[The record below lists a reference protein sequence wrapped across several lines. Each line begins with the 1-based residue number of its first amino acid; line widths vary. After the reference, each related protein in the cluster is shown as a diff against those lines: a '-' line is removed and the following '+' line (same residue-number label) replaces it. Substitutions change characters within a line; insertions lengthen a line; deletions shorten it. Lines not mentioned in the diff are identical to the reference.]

1 MNMRPN
7 FLFEDEKSSDSLTK
21 LYTRDVVVDYVNFM
35 VAEGIPFTLAIV
47 DIDNFKYVNDTYGHI
62 AGDKVLIEVAERI
75 KKVIEDKGFVGRFG
89 GDEFLIVFPKITDYK
104 EVWENAH
111 KLMKFMNSNEI
122 KNILGLYVTVT
133 MGISRFPE
141 DDSTYEGL
149 LETADKALYRGKNKG
164 RNCFIIYLPEKHAN
178 IELKTEKDRS
188 QSSMYLHFNVFRM
201 LTKIEKLDTGIK
213 MLFDFLSSYFMADHI
228 CIQKGFKIY
237 FEKIHKLSRTK
248 DFLPIDLSLV
258 DNAMNAP
265 TDFFYVN
272 QLESL
277 ISSNQSELAGQ
288 YSVQRIKAAFACKIA
303 KAEDGEFIML
313 RVDST
318 IKRIWQHGE
327 MDIYITTAK
336 VLEMLYN
343 SGRLVF
349 E

>member
-1 MNMRPN
+1 MNMGPN
-7 FLFEDEKSSDSLTK
+7 FLFEDEKSFDSLTK
-21 LYTRDVVVDYVNFM
+21 LYTRDVVVDYVNFL

-62 AGDKVLIEVAERI
+62 TGDKVLIEVAERI
-75 KKVIEDKGFVGRFG
+75 KKVIEGKGFVGRFG

-122 KNILGLYVTVT
+122 QNIIGLYVTIT

-213 MLFDFLSSYFMADHI
+213 MLFNFLSSYFMADHI
-228 CIQKGFKIY
+228 CIQKGCKIY

-248 DFLPIDLSLV
+248 DFLPI
-258 DNAMNAP
+258 N
-265 TDFFYVN
+265 
-272 QLESL
+272 
-277 ISSNQSELAGQ
+277 
-288 YSVQRIKAAFACKIA
+288 
-303 KAEDGEFIML
+303 
-313 RVDST
+313 
-318 IKRIWQHGE
+318 
-327 MDIYITTAK
+327 
-336 VLEMLYN
+336 
-343 SGRLVF
+343 
-349 E
+349 

>member
-1 MNMRPN
+1 
-7 FLFEDEKSSDSLTK
+7 
-21 LYTRDVVVDYVNFM
+21 
-35 VAEGIPFTLAIV
+35 
-47 DIDNFKYVNDTYGHI
+47 
-62 AGDKVLIEVAERI
+62 
-75 KKVIEDKGFVGRFG
+75 
-89 GDEFLIVFPKITDYK
+89 
-104 EVWENAH
+104 
-111 KLMKFMNSNEI
+111 MKFMNSNEI
-122 KNILGLYVTVT
+122 QNIIGLYVTIT

-141 DDSTYEGL
+141 DDSTCEGL

-188 QSSMYLHFNVFRM
+188 LSSMYLHFNVFRM

-213 MLFDFLSSYFMADHI
+213 MLFNFLSSYFMADHI
-228 CIQKGFKIY
+228 CIQKGDKIY

-258 DNAMNAP
+258 DHAMSAP
-265 TDFFYVN
+265 ADFFYVN
-272 QLESL
+272 QLEAL
-277 ISSNQSELAGQ
+277 NSSNQTELASQ

-318 IKRIWQHGE
+318 VKRIWQHGE

-343 SGRLVF
+343 SGKLVL